1 MDISKYIFSLSLI
14 FAFTVS
20 ADNVKP
26 GEETG
31 EFHYFN
37 VTNPAGFVNAID
49 EHYASDCAK
58 KWQSE
63 SGAEVVLM
71 GVLGSVHTHF
81 IYVGYKNNEMLEKGR
96 SIVNSCPE
104 TAMLIKKLSK
114 HSEPTDY
121 VSRLG
126 EQSLEVGDWT
136 KDKHFMKFDFNVE
149 LGKAPMYAKEWTK
162 MMNSLEQSNSAG
174 LITHRAGNGW
184 MSHFVYVGGDSID
197 DLYTTFD
204 ANSQTEAFQT
214 FVKNVASIRELRNV
228 SLIAPVKAYPAT
240 R

>member
-1 MDISKYIFSLSLI
+1 MKINKYLLSISLI
-14 FAFTVS
+14 LTFGIN

-37 VTNPAGFVNAID
+37 VTNPAKFVEAMD
-49 EHYASDCAK
+49 EHYASDCAE
-58 KWQSE
+58 KWQAE

-71 GVLGSVHTHF
+71 QVLGSTHTHF
-81 IYVGYKNNEMLEKGR
+81 IYVGYKNNDMLEKGR
-96 SIVNSCPE
+96 KLFGSCSE
-104 TAMLIKKLSK
+104 TAKMIAKLNK
-114 HSEPTDY
+114 YSEPSDY

-136 KDKHFMKFDFNVE
+136 KDSHFMKFNFDVVP
-149 LGKAPMYAKEWTK
+149 GKAGLYAKEWTK
-162 MMNSLEQSNSAG
+162 MMNSLEQTNSAG

-214 FVKNVASIRELRNV
+214 FIENISSIRTLRNV
-228 SLIAPVKAYPAT
+228 SLITPVKGYPAK